1 MPVILKIPLTV
12 NASRPRFPVLRFS
25 APFAGGQYSFNQPG
39 NTNVTLMRLKPNS
52 LYLLA
57 AYSFFANVGEA
68 DWLASMDTQANFP
81 AFQLNFKNGSTPS
94 IYPDPLRCVN
104 YVDNADQLIYF
115 DSGRSD
121 DILQISFSGIVN
133 QVAGMV
139 GIDPLLA
146 EVNLNIYQI
155 MDQEFIKEY
164 NGLRLKQGEVGNG
177 L

>member
-1 MPVILKIPLTV
+1 MPIILQIPLTV

-39 NTNVTLMRLKPNS
+39 NTNITLMNLQSNS

-57 AYSFFANVGEA
+57 AYSFFANVAEA
-68 DWLASMDTQANFP
+68 DWLGSMDTAANFP
-81 AFQLNFKNGSTPS
+81 AFQLKFKNETAPS

-104 YVDNADQLIYF
+104 YVDNADQLVYF
-115 DSGRSD
+115 NSGRSGD
-121 DILQISFSGIVN
+121 VLQITFSGIVN

-139 GIDPLLA
+139 GVDPLLA

-155 MDQEFIKEY
+155 TDQEFIKKY
-164 NGLRLKQGEVGNG
+164 NGMKGKSHG